1 MASGASEE
9 GVTVGGTCVGVM
21 VAVGKSVAV
30 TGTVVPVAG
39 DAQDVMST
47 TSASK
52 TVDLRLLN
60 IIELLVLVNGANPRD
75 RS

>member
-1 MASGASEE
+1 M
-9 GVTVGGTCVGVM
+9 TVGGTCVGVM

-30 TGTVVPVAG
+30 TVVPVAG